1 MGKPLVRNLAG
12 RPFRPSSTRNLHP
25 STTTPPRPRQLPLR
39 WRNSTTSL
47 TTIRLGNLWKE
58 ENLGRFRKSP
68 RDFLTWQWFFD
79 IQEFGRCILQF
90 KHGDFPLPCELTLG
104 EHPKVVPQNSRF
116 PIFFMVYI
124 GGNVWGRHCQGTFFL
139 YPHEVGRELMLM
151 EEILLMELGEMKH
164 SSTIHGDK
172 KLLKLHWWCMRFC
185 PAYSRWFRSW
195 MPYFRNLDILHPHGM
210 GSKRDSDAQNHSE
223 A

>member
-1 MGKPLVRNLAG
+1 MVFSFIKKTCFAPKWENPWSPPWQDDLSARVPLG
-12 RPFRPSSTRNLHP
+12 TDPSFHDD
-25 STTTPPRPRQLPLR
+25 PPRPRQLPLR

-116 PIFFMVYI
+116 PIFYVYI
-124 GGNVWGRHCQGTFFL
+124 GGNVWGRHCQGTFFFV
-139 YPHEVGRELMLM
+139 PTWSWKGVDVDGRNPVDGVG
-151 EEILLMELGEMKH
+151 
-164 SSTIHGDK
+164 GDETFINNP
-172 KLLKLHWWCMRFC
+172 W
-185 PAYSRWFRSW
+185 
-195 MPYFRNLDILHPHGM
+195 G
-210 GSKRDSDAQNHSE
+210 
-223 A
+223 